1 MSYKSERSFERSMIP
16 HEYIEELTR
25 RTDIVELVGS
35 YVQLKRK
42 GRLYG
47 GLCPFHSEKT
57 PSFYVYPDTQSFY
70 CFGCG
75 AGGDVITWVRRM
87 ENLEFT
93 DAVKQLAE
101 KSGLQVPNDREADRR
116 AQLRTRIFAINR
128 ETANFYFR
136 NLVAGNDKRGLQYFV
151 SRQLKPETIK
161 KYGLG
166 YAPDSW
172 NTLTDHLLKKG
183 FTEEELL
190 AANVAHRSGKGNLY
204 DAFRGRVMFPI
215 VDTRGAVIG
224 FGGRVLDD
232 SQPKYLNT
240 AKTPVFDK
248 GRNLFSLN
256 FAKDSSSTHMIL
268 AEGYMDV
275 IAINQAGFS
284 NVVATLGTAIT
295 PEQARK
301 LTQYAKEMIIA
312 YDSDGPGQQATQKA
326 INRFSE
332 VGMPSRILH
341 MTGAKDPDEFIKKY
355 GSERFR
361 LLLEQAGDAINFR
374 LDRCENGLDTS
385 TESGKVQLL
394 KRVVSVLAEIQN
406 PLEREV
412 YLSRTA
418 NKWEISAEVLHQQVD
433 RTIRSK
439 RRLEAT
445 KEWKDIIEHTVR
457 PEPQQPQSGNHLRER
472 KAEERILFYIL
483 SKPEESA
490 WIVDEIKPEQF
501 SSALFQ
507 QVLNAFQESVR
518 QQTSF
523 SLSSMGDVLSE
534 GEMGKLSGIAARN
547 QEVPVTKEEVQ
558 DCIRALHPGVPET
571 VETNDDLL
579 KLIQKKQHPN
589 G

>member
-1 MSYKSERSFERSMIP
+1 MTYSDDFLEQLRAACPMETIAGNYVNLI
-16 HEYIEELTR
+16 R
-25 RTDIVELVGS
+25 RGRH
-35 YVQLKRK
+35 YVCN
-42 GRLYG
+42 
-47 GLCPFHSEKT
+47 CPFHSEKS
-57 PSFYVYPDTQSFY
+57 PSCTIFPDTQSFY

-136 NLVAGNDKRGLQYFV
+136 NLIAGNDKRGLQYFV

-361 LLLEQAGDAINFR
+361 LLREQAGDAINFR

>member
-1 MSYKSERSFERSMIP
+1 MQMTYSDDFLEQLRQACP
-16 HEYIEELTR
+16 IEN
-25 RTDIVELVGS
+25 IAGS
-35 YVQLKRK
+35 YVNLIRR
-42 GRLYG
+42 GRHYVCN
-47 GLCPFHSEKT
+47 CPFHSEKS
-57 PSFYVYPDTQSFY
+57 PSCTIFPDTQSFY

-87 ENLEFT
+87 DNLEFS

-101 KSGLQVPNDREADRR
+101 RSGLDVPTDKEAEKR
-116 AQLRTRIFAINR
+116 ARLRTRIFAINR

-136 NLVAGNDKRGLQYFV
+136 CLSSGNDKRGLQYFV
-151 SRQLKPETIK
+151 SRQLRPETIK

-166 YAPDSW
+166 YAPDAW
-172 NTLTDHLLKKG
+172 DTLTDHLRRKG
-183 FTEEELL
+183 FTEDEMI

-301 LTQYAKEMIIA
+301 LTQYAKEIIIA
-312 YDSDGPGQQATQKA
+312 YDSDGAGQNATQKA

-332 VGMPSRILH
+332 VGLPTRILH
-341 MTGAKDPDEFIKKY
+341 MTGAKDPDEYIKKY
-355 GSERFR
+355 GAQRFR
-361 LLLEQAGDAINFR
+361 LLLEQAGDAVNFR
-374 LDRCENGLDTS
+374 LDRCEEGLDTDS
-385 TESGKVQLL
+385 EAGKVQLL

-418 NKWEISAEVLHQQVD
+418 NKWEISADVLHQQVE
-433 RTIRSK
+433 RLLRGK
-439 RRLEAT
+439 RRLEKT
-445 KEWKDIIEHTVR
+445 KEWKSIVEHTVR
-457 PEPQQPQSGNHLRER
+457 PQPQQPAAGAHLREIR
-472 KAEERILFYIL
+472 AEERILCYL
-483 SKPEESA
+483 LAHPEEIEWLRGQLTA
-490 WIVDEIKPEQF
+490 EAFPDELYRRVYQI
-501 SSALFQ
+501 AL
-507 QVLNAFQESVR
+507 EKCDGSG
-518 QQTSF
+518 SF
-523 SLSSMGDVLSE
+523 TLSSLNDALSDS
-534 GEMGKLSGIAARN
+534 EMGKISGIQAKQN
-547 QEVPVTKEEVQ
+547 EVPVKREEAA
-558 DCIRALHPGVPET
+558 DCIQVLLTADGNT
-571 VETNDDLL
+571 VETDADLL
-579 KLIQKKQHPN
+579 SLIQKKA
-589 G
+589 GKG

>member
-1 MSYKSERSFERSMIP
+1 MTYSDDFLEQLREACPMETIAGNYVNLI
-16 HEYIEELTR
+16 R
-25 RTDIVELVGS
+25 RGRH
-35 YVQLKRK
+35 YVCN
-42 GRLYG
+42 
-47 GLCPFHSEKT
+47 CPFHSEKS
-57 PSFYVYPDTQSFY
+57 PSCTIFPDTQSFY

-326 INRFSE
+326 INRFRE

>member
-1 MSYKSERSFERSMIP
+1 MTYSDDFLEQLRAACPMETIAGNYVNLI
-16 HEYIEELTR
+16 R
-25 RTDIVELVGS
+25 RGRH
-35 YVQLKRK
+35 YVCN
-42 GRLYG
+42 
-47 GLCPFHSEKT
+47 CPFHSEKS
-57 PSFYVYPDTQSFY
+57 PSCTIFPDTQSFY

-136 NLVAGNDKRGLQYFV
+136 NLIAGNDKRGLQYFV

-490 WIVDEIKPEQF
+490 WIVDKIKPEQF

>member
-1 MSYKSERSFERSMIP
+1 MTYSDDFLEQLREACPMETIAGNYVNLI
-16 HEYIEELTR
+16 R
-25 RTDIVELVGS
+25 RGRH
-35 YVQLKRK
+35 YVCN
-42 GRLYG
+42 
-47 GLCPFHSEKT
+47 CPFHSEKS
-57 PSFYVYPDTQSFY
+57 PSCTIFPDTQSFY

-224 FGGRVLDD
+224 FCGRVLDD

-558 DCIRALHPGVPET
+558 DCIRALHPGVPDT

>member
-1 MSYKSERSFERSMIP
+1 MTYSDDFLEQLRAACPMETIAGNYVNLI
-16 HEYIEELTR
+16 R
-25 RTDIVELVGS
+25 RGRH
-35 YVQLKRK
+35 YVCN
-42 GRLYG
+42 
-47 GLCPFHSEKT
+47 CPFHSEKS
-57 PSFYVYPDTQSFY
+57 PSCTIFPDTQSFY

-101 KSGLQVPNDREADRR
+101 KSGLQVPNDREADQR

-136 NLVAGNDKRGLQYFV
+136 NLIAGNDKRGLQYFV

-374 LDRCENGLDTS
+374 LDRCENGLDTN

>member
-1 MSYKSERSFERSMIP
+1 MTYSDDFLEQLRAACPMETIAGNYVNLI
-16 HEYIEELTR
+16 R
-25 RTDIVELVGS
+25 RGRH
-35 YVQLKRK
+35 YVCN
-42 GRLYG
+42 
-47 GLCPFHSEKT
+47 CPFHSEKS
-57 PSFYVYPDTQSFY
+57 PSCTIFPDTQSFY

-136 NLVAGNDKRGLQYFV
+136 NLIAGNDKRGLQYFV

-301 LTQYAKEMIIA
+301 LTQYAAM
-312 YDSDGPGQQATQKA
+312 
-326 INRFSE
+326 
-332 VGMPSRILH
+332 V
-341 MTGAKDPDEFIKKY
+341 
-355 GSERFR
+355 
-361 LLLEQAGDAINFR
+361 
-374 LDRCENGLDTS
+374 
-385 TESGKVQLL
+385 
-394 KRVVSVLAEIQN
+394 RVSKQRRKQSIVSV
-406 PLEREV
+406 
-412 YLSRTA
+412 
-418 NKWEISAEVLHQQVD
+418 KWECRH
-433 RTIRSK
+433 
-439 RRLEAT
+439 
-445 KEWKDIIEHTVR
+445 
-457 PEPQQPQSGNHLRER
+457 
-472 KAEERILFYIL
+472 
-483 SKPEESA
+483 ES
-490 WIVDEIKPEQF
+490 
-501 SSALFQ
+501 
-507 QVLNAFQESVR
+507 
-518 QQTSF
+518 
-523 SLSSMGDVLSE
+523 
-534 GEMGKLSGIAARN
+534 
-547 QEVPVTKEEVQ
+547 
-558 DCIRALHPGVPET
+558 CI
-571 VETNDDLL
+571 
-579 KLIQKKQHPN
+579 
-589 G
+589 

>member
-1 MSYKSERSFERSMIP
+1 MTYSDDFLEQLREACPMETIAGNYVNLI
-16 HEYIEELTR
+16 R
-25 RTDIVELVGS
+25 RGRH
-35 YVQLKRK
+35 YVCN
-42 GRLYG
+42 
-47 GLCPFHSEKT
+47 CPFHSEKS
-57 PSFYVYPDTQSFY
+57 PSCTIFPDTQSFY

-128 ETANFYFR
+128 EMANFYFR

>member
-1 MSYKSERSFERSMIP
+1 MTYSDDFLEQLRAACPMETIAGNYVNLI
-16 HEYIEELTR
+16 R
-25 RTDIVELVGS
+25 RGRH
-35 YVQLKRK
+35 YVCN
-42 GRLYG
+42 
-47 GLCPFHSEKT
+47 CPFHSEKS
-57 PSFYVYPDTQSFY
+57 PSCTIFPDTQSFY

-136 NLVAGNDKRGLQYFV
+136 NLIAGNDKRGLQYFV

-374 LDRCENGLDTS
+374 LDRCENGLDTN

-534 GEMGKLSGIAARN
+534 GEMGNLSGIAARN

>member
-1 MSYKSERSFERSMIP
+1 MTYSDDFLEQLREACPMETIAGNYVNLI
-16 HEYIEELTR
+16 R
-25 RTDIVELVGS
+25 RGRH
-35 YVQLKRK
+35 YVCN
-42 GRLYG
+42 
-47 GLCPFHSEKT
+47 CPFHSEKS
-57 PSFYVYPDTQSFY
+57 PSCTIFPDTQSFY

-295 PEQARK
+295 SEQARK

>member
-1 MSYKSERSFERSMIP
+1 MTYSDDFLEQLRAACPMETIAGNYVNLI
-16 HEYIEELTR
+16 R
-25 RTDIVELVGS
+25 RGRH
-35 YVQLKRK
+35 YVCN
-42 GRLYG
+42 
-47 GLCPFHSEKT
+47 CPFHSEKS
-57 PSFYVYPDTQSFY
+57 PSCTIFPDTQSFY

-101 KSGLQVPNDREADRR
+101 KSGLEVPNDREADRR
-116 AQLRTRIFAINR
+116 AQLRTRIFGINR

-136 NLVAGNDKRGLQYFV
+136 NLISGNDKRGLQYFV

-172 NTLTDHLLKKG
+172 NALTDYLLKKG
-183 FTEEELL
+183 YTEEELL

-224 FGGRVLDD
+224 FGGRVLDN

-256 FAKDSSSTHMIL
+256 FAKDSNTTSMIL

-312 YDSDGPGQQATQKA
+312 YDSDDPGQQATQKA

-341 MTGAKDPDEFIKKY
+341 MTGAKDPDEYIKTY

-361 LLLEQAGDAINFR
+361 MLLEQAGDAINFR
-374 LDRCENGLDTS
+374 LDRCESGLDTE
-385 TESGKVQLL
+385 TEAGMVQLL

-418 NKWEISAEVLHQQVD
+418 NKWEISADVLHQQVE
-433 RTIRSK
+433 RAIRSK
-439 RRLEAT
+439 KRLDAT
-445 KEWKDIIEHTVR
+445 KEWKEIMEHTVR
-457 PEPQQPQSGNHLRER
+457 PEPQQPRSGSHLREH
-472 KAEERILFYIL
+472 KAEERVLCCL
-483 SKPEESA
+483 LTRPEEFS
-490 WIVDEIKPEQF
+490 WITSELQPEAF
-501 SSALFQ
+501 SVPLYQ
-507 QVLNAFQESVR
+507 QVYTAYTESI
-518 QQTSF
+518 QKQDAF
-523 SLSSMGDVLSE
+523 SLSSMGELLTAED
-534 GEMGKLSGIAARN
+534 MGKLSGIAARN
-547 QEVPVTKEEVQ
+547 QEIPVTTEEIK
-558 DCIRALHPGVPET
+558 DCICAMQDHPLEAIET
-571 VETNDDLL
+571 DDDLL
-579 KLIQKKQHPN
+579 KLIQKKQHHN

>member
-1 MSYKSERSFERSMIP
+1 MTYSDDFLEQLREACPMETIAGNYVNLI
-16 HEYIEELTR
+16 R
-25 RTDIVELVGS
+25 RGRH
-35 YVQLKRK
+35 YVCN
-42 GRLYG
+42 
-47 GLCPFHSEKT
+47 CPFHSEKS
-57 PSFYVYPDTQSFY
+57 PSCTIFPDTQSFY

-128 ETANFYFR
+128 ETTNFYFR

>member
-1 MSYKSERSFERSMIP
+1 MTYSDDFLEQLREACPMETIAGNYVNLI
-16 HEYIEELTR
+16 R
-25 RTDIVELVGS
+25 RGRH
-35 YVQLKRK
+35 YVCN
-42 GRLYG
+42 
-47 GLCPFHSEKT
+47 CPFHSEKS
-57 PSFYVYPDTQSFY
+57 PSCTIFPDTQSFY

-256 FAKDSSSTHMIL
+256 FAKDPPSTHMIL

>member
-1 MSYKSERSFERSMIP
+1 MTYSDDFLEQLRAACPMETIAGNYVNLI
-16 HEYIEELTR
+16 R
-25 RTDIVELVGS
+25 RGRH
-35 YVQLKRK
+35 YVCN
-42 GRLYG
+42 
-47 GLCPFHSEKT
+47 CPFHSEKS
-57 PSFYVYPDTQSFY
+57 PSCTIFPDTQSFY

-136 NLVAGNDKRGLQYFV
+136 NLIAGNDKRGLQYFV

-374 LDRCENGLDTS
+374 LDRCENGLDTN

-457 PEPQQPQSGNHLRER
+457 PEPQQSQSGNHLRER

>member
-1 MSYKSERSFERSMIP
+1 MTYSDDFLEQLRAACPMETIAGNYVNLI
-16 HEYIEELTR
+16 R
-25 RTDIVELVGS
+25 RGRH
-35 YVQLKRK
+35 YVCN
-42 GRLYG
+42 
-47 GLCPFHSEKT
+47 CPFHSEKS
-57 PSFYVYPDTQSFY
+57 PSCTIFPDTQSFY

-75 AGGDVITWVRRM
+75 AGGDVITWVRRI

-101 KSGLQVPNDREADRR
+101 KSGLEVPNDREAEQR
-116 AQLRTRIFAINR
+116 AQLRTRIFGINR

-136 NLVAGNDKRGLQYFV
+136 ALISGNDKRGLQYFI
-151 SRQLKPETIK
+151 SRQLKPETIR

-172 NTLTDHLLKKG
+172 NALTDHLLKKG
-183 FTEEELL
+183 YTEEELL

-215 VDTRGAVIG
+215 VDTRGAIIG
-224 FGGRVLDD
+224 FGGRVLDN

-256 FAKDSSSTHMIL
+256 FAKDSNTTSMIL

-341 MTGAKDPDEFIKKY
+341 MTGAKDPDEYIKTY

-361 LLLEQAGDAINFR
+361 MLLEQAGDAINFR
-374 LDRCENGLDTS
+374 LDRCESGLDTE
-385 TESGKVQLL
+385 TEAGKVQLL

-418 NKWEISAEVLHQQVD
+418 NKWVISADVLHQQVE
-433 RTIRSK
+433 RAIRSK
-439 RRLEAT
+439 KRLDAT
-445 KEWKDIIEHTVR
+445 KEWKEIMEHTMR
-457 PEPQQPQSGNHLRER
+457 PEPQQPQSGLHLRER
-472 KAEERILFYIL
+472 KAEERVLCCL
-483 SKPEESA
+483 LTRPEEFS
-490 WIVDEIKPEQF
+490 WIASELQPEAF
-501 SSALFQ
+501 STPLYR
-507 QVLNAFQESVR
+507 QVYTAFSESIQR
-518 QQTSF
+518 QAGF
-523 SLSSMGDVLSE
+523 SISSMGEILSAE
-534 GEMGKLSGIAARN
+534 EMGKLSGITARN
-547 QEVPVTKEEVQ
+547 QEIPVTTEEIK
-558 DCIRALHPGVPET
+558 DCIRAMQEHPLEAIET
-571 VETNDDLL
+571 DDDLL
-579 KLIQKKQHPN
+579 KLIQKKQHHN

>member
-1 MSYKSERSFERSMIP
+1 MTYSDDFLEQLREACPMETIAGNYVNLI
-16 HEYIEELTR
+16 R
-25 RTDIVELVGS
+25 RGRH
-35 YVQLKRK
+35 YVCN
-42 GRLYG
+42 
-47 GLCPFHSEKT
+47 CPFHSEKS
-57 PSFYVYPDTQSFY
+57 PSCTIFPDTQSFY

-361 LLLEQAGDAINFR
+361 RLLEQAGDAINFR

>member
-1 MSYKSERSFERSMIP
+1 MTYSDDFLEQLREACPMETIAGNYVNLI
-16 HEYIEELTR
+16 R
-25 RTDIVELVGS
+25 RGRH
-35 YVQLKRK
+35 YVCN
-42 GRLYG
+42 
-47 GLCPFHSEKT
+47 CPFHSEKS
-57 PSFYVYPDTQSFY
+57 PSCTIFPDTQSFY

-301 LTQYAKEMIIA
+301 LTQYAKEMFIA
-312 YDSDGPGQQATQKA
+312 YDSAGPGQQATQKA

-418 NKWEISAEVLHQQVD
+418 NKWEISVEVLHQQVD

-501 SSALFQ
+501 SSALFP

>member
-1 MSYKSERSFERSMIP
+1 MTYSDDFLEQLREACPMETIAGNYVNLI
-16 HEYIEELTR
+16 R
-25 RTDIVELVGS
+25 RGRH
-35 YVQLKRK
+35 YVCN
-42 GRLYG
+42 
-47 GLCPFHSEKT
+47 CPFHSEKS
-57 PSFYVYPDTQSFY
+57 PSCTIFPDTQSFY

-501 SSALFQ
+501 LSALFQ

>member
-1 MSYKSERSFERSMIP
+1 MTYSDDFLEQLREACPMETIAGNYVNLI
-16 HEYIEELTR
+16 R
-25 RTDIVELVGS
+25 RGRH
-35 YVQLKRK
+35 YVCN
-42 GRLYG
+42 
-47 GLCPFHSEKT
+47 CPFHSEKS
-57 PSFYVYPDTQSFY
+57 PSCTIFPDTQSFY

>member
-1 MSYKSERSFERSMIP
+1 MTYSDDFLEQLRAACPMETIAGNYVNLI
-16 HEYIEELTR
+16 R
-25 RTDIVELVGS
+25 RGRH
-35 YVQLKRK
+35 YVCN
-42 GRLYG
+42 
-47 GLCPFHSEKT
+47 CPFHSEKS
-57 PSFYVYPDTQSFY
+57 PSCTIFPDTQSFY

-101 KSGLQVPNDREADRR
+101 KSGLEVPNDREADRR
-116 AQLRTRIFAINR
+116 AQLRTRIFGINR

-136 NLVAGNDKRGLQYFV
+136 NLISGNDKRGLQYFV

-172 NTLTDHLLKKG
+172 NALTDYLLKKG
-183 FTEEELL
+183 YTEEELL

-224 FGGRVLDD
+224 FGGRVLDN

-256 FAKDSSSTHMIL
+256 FAKDSNTTSMIL

-312 YDSDGPGQQATQKA
+312 YDSDDPGQQATQKA

-341 MTGAKDPDEFIKKY
+341 MTGAKDPDEYIKTY

-361 LLLEQAGDAINFR
+361 MLLEQAGDAINFR
-374 LDRCENGLDTS
+374 LDRCESGLDTE
-385 TESGKVQLL
+385 TEAGMVQLL

-418 NKWEISAEVLHQQVD
+418 NKWEISADVLHQQVE
-433 RTIRSK
+433 RAIRSK
-439 RRLEAT
+439 KRLDAT
-445 KEWKDIIEHTVR
+445 KEWKEIMEHTVL
-457 PEPQQPQSGNHLRER
+457 PEPQQPRSGSHLREH
-472 KAEERILFYIL
+472 KAEERVLCCL
-483 SKPEESA
+483 LTRPEEFS
-490 WIVDEIKPEQF
+490 WITSELQPEAF
-501 SSALFQ
+501 SVPLYQ
-507 QVLNAFQESVR
+507 QVYTAYTESI
-518 QQTSF
+518 QKQDAF
-523 SLSSMGDVLSE
+523 SLSSMGELLTAED
-534 GEMGKLSGIAARN
+534 MGKLSGIAARN
-547 QEVPVTKEEVQ
+547 QEIPVTTEEIK
-558 DCIRALHPGVPET
+558 DCICAMQDHPLEAIET
-571 VETNDDLL
+571 DDDLL
-579 KLIQKKQHPN
+579 KLIQKKQHHN

>member
-1 MSYKSERSFERSMIP
+1 MTYSDDFLEQLRAACPMETIAGNYVNLI
-16 HEYIEELTR
+16 R
-25 RTDIVELVGS
+25 RGRH
-35 YVQLKRK
+35 YVCN
-42 GRLYG
+42 
-47 GLCPFHSEKT
+47 CPFHSEKS
-57 PSFYVYPDTQSFY
+57 PSCTIFPDTQSFY

-190 AANVAHRSGKGNLY
+190 AANVAHRSGKGNMY

>member
-1 MSYKSERSFERSMIP
+1 MTYSDDFLEQLREACPMETIAGNYVNLI
-16 HEYIEELTR
+16 R
-25 RTDIVELVGS
+25 RGRH
-35 YVQLKRK
+35 YVCN
-42 GRLYG
+42 
-47 GLCPFHSEKT
+47 CPFHSEKS
-57 PSFYVYPDTQSFY
+57 PSCTIFPDTQSFY

-558 DCIRALHPGVPET
+558 DCIWALHPGVPET

>member
-1 MSYKSERSFERSMIP
+1 MTYSDDFLEQLREACPMETIAGNYVNLI
-16 HEYIEELTR
+16 R
-25 RTDIVELVGS
+25 RGRH
-35 YVQLKRK
+35 YVCN
-42 GRLYG
+42 
-47 GLCPFHSEKT
+47 CPFHSEKS
-57 PSFYVYPDTQSFY
+57 PSCTIFPDTQSFY

-215 VDTRGAVIG
+215 VDTRGAVIE

-472 KAEERILFYIL
+472 EAEERILFYIL

>member
-1 MSYKSERSFERSMIP
+1 MLFRS
-16 HEYIEELTR
+16 
-25 RTDIVELVGS
+25 
-35 YVQLKRK
+35 
-42 GRLYG
+42 
-47 GLCPFHSEKT
+47 
-57 PSFYVYPDTQSFY
+57 
-70 CFGCG
+70 
-75 AGGDVITWVRRM
+75 
-87 ENLEFT
+87 
-93 DAVKQLAE
+93 
-101 KSGLQVPNDREADRR
+101 DRR

-136 NLVAGNDKRGLQYFV
+136 NLIAGNDKRGLQYFV

-507 QVLNAFQESVR
+507 QVLNALQESVR

>member
-1 MSYKSERSFERSMIP
+1 MTYSDDFLEQLRAACPMETIAGNYVNLI
-16 HEYIEELTR
+16 R
-25 RTDIVELVGS
+25 RGRH
-35 YVQLKRK
+35 YVCN
-42 GRLYG
+42 
-47 GLCPFHSEKT
+47 CPFHSEKS
-57 PSFYVYPDTQSFY
+57 PSCTIFPDTQSFY

-136 NLVAGNDKRGLQYFV
+136 NLIAGNDKRGLQYFV

-374 LDRCENGLDTS
+374 LDRCENGLDTN

-547 QEVPVTKEEVQ
+547 QEVPVTKKEVQ

>member
-1 MSYKSERSFERSMIP
+1 MTYSDDFLEQLREACPMETIAGNYVNLI
-16 HEYIEELTR
+16 R
-25 RTDIVELVGS
+25 RGRH
-35 YVQLKRK
+35 YVCN
-42 GRLYG
+42 
-47 GLCPFHSEKT
+47 CPFHSEKS
-57 PSFYVYPDTQSFY
+57 PSCTIFPDTQSFY

-136 NLVAGNDKRGLQYFV
+136 SLVAGNDKRGLQYFV

>member
-1 MSYKSERSFERSMIP
+1 MTYSDDFLEQLRAACPMETIAGNYVNLI
-16 HEYIEELTR
+16 R
-25 RTDIVELVGS
+25 RGRH
-35 YVQLKRK
+35 YVCN
-42 GRLYG
+42 
-47 GLCPFHSEKT
+47 CPFHSEKS
-57 PSFYVYPDTQSFY
+57 PSCTIFPDTQSFY

-128 ETANFYFR
+128 ETENFYFR
-136 NLVAGNDKRGLQYFV
+136 NLIAGNDKRGLQYFV

>member
-1 MSYKSERSFERSMIP
+1 MTYSDDFLEQLREACPMETIAGNYVNLI
-16 HEYIEELTR
+16 R
-25 RTDIVELVGS
+25 RGRH
-35 YVQLKRK
+35 YVCN
-42 GRLYG
+42 
-47 GLCPFHSEKT
+47 CPFHSEKS
-57 PSFYVYPDTQSFY
+57 PSCTIFPDTQSFY

-355 GSERFR
+355 GSELFR

>member
-1 MSYKSERSFERSMIP
+1 MTYSDDFLEQLREACPMETIAGNYVNLI
-16 HEYIEELTR
+16 R
-25 RTDIVELVGS
+25 RGRH
-35 YVQLKRK
+35 YVCN
-42 GRLYG
+42 
-47 GLCPFHSEKT
+47 CPFHSEKS
-57 PSFYVYPDTQSFY
+57 PSCTIFPDTQSFY

-571 VETNDDLL
+571 VETNDDLP

>member
-1 MSYKSERSFERSMIP
+1 MTYSDDFLEQLREACPMETIAGNYVNLI
-16 HEYIEELTR
+16 R
-25 RTDIVELVGS
+25 RGRH
-35 YVQLKRK
+35 YVCN
-42 GRLYG
+42 
-47 GLCPFHSEKT
+47 CPFHSEKS
-57 PSFYVYPDTQSFY
+57 PSCTIFPDTQSFY

-87 ENLEFT
+87 EDLEFT

>member
-1 MSYKSERSFERSMIP
+1 MTYSDDFLEQLREACPMETIAGNYVNLI
-16 HEYIEELTR
+16 R
-25 RTDIVELVGS
+25 RGRH
-35 YVQLKRK
+35 YVCN
-42 GRLYG
+42 
-47 GLCPFHSEKT
+47 CPFHSEKS
-57 PSFYVYPDTQSFY
+57 PSCTIFPDTQSFY

-93 DAVKQLAE
+93 DAVKHLAE

>member
-1 MSYKSERSFERSMIP
+1 MTYSDDFLEQLRAACPMETIAGNYVNLI
-16 HEYIEELTR
+16 R
-25 RTDIVELVGS
+25 RGRH
-35 YVQLKRK
+35 YVCN
-42 GRLYG
+42 
-47 GLCPFHSEKT
+47 CPFHSEKS
-57 PSFYVYPDTQSFY
+57 PSCTIFPDTQSFY

-136 NLVAGNDKRGLQYFV
+136 NLIAGNDKRGLQYFV

-374 LDRCENGLDTS
+374 LDRCENGLDTN

-558 DCIRALHPGVPET
+558 DCIRALHPGGPET

>member
-1 MSYKSERSFERSMIP
+1 MTYSDDFLEQLRAACPMETIAGNYVNLI
-16 HEYIEELTR
+16 R
-25 RTDIVELVGS
+25 RGRH
-35 YVQLKRK
+35 YVCN
-42 GRLYG
+42 
-47 GLCPFHSEKT
+47 CPFHSEKS
-57 PSFYVYPDTQSFY
+57 PSCTIFPDTQSFY

-136 NLVAGNDKRGLQYFV
+136 NLIAGNDKRGLQYFV

-558 DCIRALHPGVPET
+558 DCIRVLHPGVPET

>member
-1 MSYKSERSFERSMIP
+1 MTYSDDFLEQLRAACPMETIAGNYVNLI
-16 HEYIEELTR
+16 R
-25 RTDIVELVGS
+25 RGRH
-35 YVQLKRK
+35 YVCN
-42 GRLYG
+42 
-47 GLCPFHSEKT
+47 CPFHSEKS
-57 PSFYVYPDTQSFY
+57 PSCTIFPDTQSFY

-136 NLVAGNDKRGLQYFV
+136 NLIAGNDKRGLQYFV

-374 LDRCENGLDTS
+374 LDRCENGLDTN

-547 QEVPVTKEEVQ
+547 QEVPVTKEEAQ

>member
-1 MSYKSERSFERSMIP
+1 MTYSDDFLEQLREACPMETIAGNYVNLI
-16 HEYIEELTR
+16 R
-25 RTDIVELVGS
+25 RGRH
-35 YVQLKRK
+35 YVCN
-42 GRLYG
+42 
-47 GLCPFHSEKT
+47 CPFHSEKS
-57 PSFYVYPDTQSFY
+57 PSCTIFPDTQSFY

-101 KSGLQVPNDREADRR
+101 KSGLQVLNDREADRR

>member
-1 MSYKSERSFERSMIP
+1 MTYSDDFLEQLREACPMETIAGNYVNLI
-16 HEYIEELTR
+16 R
-25 RTDIVELVGS
+25 RGRH
-35 YVQLKRK
+35 YVCN
-42 GRLYG
+42 
-47 GLCPFHSEKT
+47 CPFHSEKS
-57 PSFYVYPDTQSFY
+57 PSCTIFPDTQSFY

-483 SKPEESA
+483 SKTEESA

>member
-1 MSYKSERSFERSMIP
+1 MTYSDDFLEQLREACPMETIAGNYVNLI
-16 HEYIEELTR
+16 R
-25 RTDIVELVGS
+25 RGRH
-35 YVQLKRK
+35 YVCN
-42 GRLYG
+42 
-47 GLCPFHSEKT
+47 CPFHSEKS
-57 PSFYVYPDTQSFY
+57 PSCTIFPDTQSFY

-457 PEPQQPQSGNHLRER
+457 PEPQQPQSGNRLRER

>member
-1 MSYKSERSFERSMIP
+1 MTYSDDFLEQLREACPMETIAGNYVNLI
-16 HEYIEELTR
+16 R
-25 RTDIVELVGS
+25 RGRH
-35 YVQLKRK
+35 YVCN
-42 GRLYG
+42 
-47 GLCPFHSEKT
+47 CPFHSEKS
-57 PSFYVYPDTQSFY
+57 PSCTIFPDTQSFY

-558 DCIRALHPGVPET
+558 DCIRALHSGVPET